1 MMASRVAP
9 TLERAPERFRSWVSE
24 LVHLHRARLARVVR
38 REGVRADDVLDCVQE
53 AFLGFLQLPQA
64 RLLVDQPDDSARL
77 LVILARNIARNRRR
91 RHDYVMPH
99 LADDATVLGLESE
112 ALSADEIVST
122 AEQKAMALGCLVTL
136 SQVQRGVVHL
146 RLVDEVAGENVALQ
160 LGVTPGHVAVL
171 LFRAKQQLRRCLEDA
186 GGGAH
191 QDAAA

>member
-1 MMASRVAP
+1 MASRVAP
-9 TLERAPERFRSWVSE
+9 VLERAPERFRSWVSE

-38 REGVRADDVLDCVQE
+38 REGVRADVLDCVQE

-64 RLLVDQPDDSARL
+64 RLLVDQPEDSARL
-77 LVILARNIARNRRR
+77 LVILARNRRR
-91 RHDYVMPH
+91 RHDYVIPH

-146 RLVDEVAGENVALQ
+146 RLLDEVAGENVALQ

-186 GGGAH
+186 EAGPH
-191 QDAAA
+191 QEAAA

>member
-9 TLERAPERFRSWVSE
+9 ASERASERFRSWVSE

-91 RHDYVMPH
+91 RHDYVRPH

-112 ALSADEIVST
+112 ALSADDIVST

-136 SQVQRGVVHL
+136 SQVQRGIVHL

-160 LGVTPGHVAVL
+160 LGMTPAHVAVL
-171 LFRAKQQLRRCLEDA
+171 LFRAKQQLRRCFEA
-186 GGGAH
+186 AEAGAH
-191 QDAAA
+191 QEAAA